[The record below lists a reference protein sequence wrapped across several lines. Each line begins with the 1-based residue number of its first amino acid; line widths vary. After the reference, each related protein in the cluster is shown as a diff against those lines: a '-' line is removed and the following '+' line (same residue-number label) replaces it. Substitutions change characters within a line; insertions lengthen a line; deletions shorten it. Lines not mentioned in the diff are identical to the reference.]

1 MDLVYANGLTER
13 TKSVI
18 GKPVKSPG
26 KKLKCGLDLG
36 TAYIVLVA
44 LDEGGGP
51 VACEMQFASVIRD
64 GLVVDYFGTL
74 DIVKKLKE
82 RIEEGVGTELT
93 GAAIAMPPG
102 TGANARTHRYIAES
116 AGFDVSGVLDEP
128 SAANAVLRVKNG
140 VVVDI
145 GGGTTGYSVFSD
157 GNVVKTGD
165 EPTGGTHMS
174 LVIAGNRGVSLEEAE
189 AFKQDINNHGI
200 ILPVVR
206 PVLEKMATIVNRGI
220 AGCGADAIYL
230 CGGACMLGGIGEVFE
245 SVCGIPAF
253 IPDNP
258 ILITPLGIALCDDPK

>member
-1 MDLVYANGLTER
+1 MDLAYANGLTAR
-13 TKSVI
+13 TNAVV
-18 GKPVKSPG
+18 GRPVKSADE
-26 KKLKCGLDLG
+26 KLKCGLDLG

-44 LDEGGGP
+44 LDGGDNP

-82 RIEEGVGTELT
+82 KVEAGVGRKLG

-102 TGANARTHRYIAES
+102 TGANAKTHRYIAES
-116 AGFDVSGVLDEP
+116 AGFEISGVLDEP
-128 SAANAVLRVKNG
+128 SAANAVLGVKNG

-157 GNVVKTGD
+157 GEVVKTGD

-174 LVIAGNRGVSLEEAE
+174 LVIAGNKNIPLEEAE
-189 AFKQDINNHGI
+189 AFKQDKNNHGI

-206 PVLEKMATIVNRGI
+206 PVIEKMATIVMRGI
-220 AGCGADAIYL
+220 AGCGVDAIYL
-230 CGGACMLGGIGEVFE
+230 CGGACMLGGIDDIFE
-245 SVCGIPAF
+245 SVCGIPAY

-258 ILITPLGIALCDDPK
+258 LLITPLGIALCDR